1 MEEGEE
7 GEEGKGRRSRHFS
20 VFRGCGGIKPA
31 APESAYPRK
40 KNSGYTRTRSEA
52 SRRRWTRVGVRA
64 HGKTIGLFVV
74 YELRLAGIRLSLLDS
89 GSK

>member
-1 MEEGEE
+1 MGGEGV
-7 GEEGKGRRSRHFS
+7 GEADISRSS
-20 VFRGCGGIKPA
+20 VVVVAARIKPA

-40 KNSGYTRTRSEA
+40 KNSGCTHVHVHIG
-52 SRRRWTRVGVRA
+52 RRRVVGGRESVCG